1 MKKRAFLIVAG
12 CALSLVGR
20 GETIDVIRGGVVQ
33 GITVPVS
40 AAPFQVAPDGVVF
53 KDTRAIYKVDRP
65 LGDEFTVKIRMKA
78 EKLDRSAASIVLFNG
93 TNANH
98 FIFSGSKQTMW
109 LQGAAY
115 VKTQLTRTAP
125 AAVLNGE
132 FFDLEIKRFKS
143 ETKGDV
149 LEFIINGESIVMIPV
164 TQKLDAIG
172 LRPWGGVFRIESFSI
187 MTGGV
192 VG

>member
-33 GITVPVS
+33 GITVPAS

-65 LGDEFTVKIRMKA
+65 LGDAFTVKIRMKG
-78 EKLDRSAASIVLFNG
+78 EKLDKSAGSIVLFNG
-93 TNANH
+93 TDANH

-109 LQGAAY
+109 LQGAVFA
-115 VKTQLTRTAP
+115 KTQLNRMAP
-125 AAVLNGE
+125 DAVLNGE

-143 ETKGDV
+143 EAQGDV
-149 LEFIINGESIVMIPV
+149 LEFVINGESIVTIPV
-164 TQKLDAIG
+164 TMKLDAIG
-172 LRPWGGVFRIESFSI
+172 LRPWGGVLRIESFSI
-187 MTGGV
+187 TTGGV